1 MPYQYHHAF
10 RQVNQSPILGVIMYS
25 PLPDPLQ
32 IIQHRTKENM
42 KPNWKQLVWFILLN
56 QPCLIFVMFMPSPG
70 CRRGLHCIIPWKRV
84 LCYITKRA
92 SALITIRIYRNAHF
106 SDIDMP
112 FDMILEALAIISTM
126 CMIQPPAN
134 LVNWLTKILVLRD
147 EHSTSYPN
155 ILRAINHQCECVVD
169 YWLSKESSLAA
180 LWYWNWQCSYS
191 ISTANQNRK
200 QTTCRSR
207 SNNVTCLLILT
218 NLEHRHQ
225 SILFWLTSIE

>member
-1 MPYQYHHAF
+1 
-10 RQVNQSPILGVIMYS
+10 
-25 PLPDPLQ
+25 
-32 IIQHRTKENM
+32 
-42 KPNWKQLVWFILLN
+42 
-56 QPCLIFVMFMPSPG
+56 MFMPSP
-70 CRRGLHCIIPWKRV
+70 CRRRGLHCIIPWKRV
-84 LCYITKRA
+84 LCYIAKRA
-92 SALITIRIYRNAHF
+92 NALITIRIYRNVHF

-147 EHSTSYPN
+147 GHSTSYPN

-225 SILFWLTSIE
+225 SILFWSTSIDQLAEHRKSSTYLPRSHLAGFCVSSLQTSDSRKHSTHKGRSRNNACGG